1 MSITLY
7 PTVSRGELGKHLNT
21 ERILLTASSFAAD
34 EGRKYGK
41 VRGALPI
48 PRLPDTVTERAAD
61 CGGIVA
67 TLQWNG
73 GHPPPPHQFPNP
85 LPPPPPQW
93 APPPNIRSS
102 HRITHV

>member
-7 PTVSRGELGKHLNT
+7 QAVSRGELVKHLNT

-34 EGRKYGK
+34 EVRKYGK

-61 CGGIVA
+61 CGGVVA
-67 TLQWNG
+67 TLKWNG
-73 GHPPPPHQFPNP
+73 GFPYTPAPYLTLLPSLHPD
-85 LPPPPPQW
+85 LA
-93 APPPNIRSS
+93 APMDYLS
-102 HRITHV
+102 